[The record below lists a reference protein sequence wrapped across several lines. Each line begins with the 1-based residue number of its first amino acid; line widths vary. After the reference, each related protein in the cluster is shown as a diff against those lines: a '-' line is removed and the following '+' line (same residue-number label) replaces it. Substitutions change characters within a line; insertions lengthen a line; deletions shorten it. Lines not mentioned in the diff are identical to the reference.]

1 MGKKN
6 SSPGILEK
14 ISFGL
19 GDFSNNGIF
28 TFVSTY
34 LMFYYTDVAGL
45 SLGAISIILFIG
57 RAVDAVCSPL
67 MGIVVDRTNT
77 RWGKCRPFLGA
88 GILPACILVVLMFSL
103 PDGMGASG
111 KALLA
116 VGIYV
121 LYSIVYAFMNVP
133 YSTMI
138 SVLTGDNRE
147 RVSLNLFKTVGSN
160 LGAIF
165 VTAAALKAVE
175 RMGGAENGGFSKAA
189 LLFVTLFLL
198 GSLMCTAF
206 TRERVKQDREAPVK
220 LRDSLRAVRENRPWL
235 IFCGVQFLTLSFY
248 IARNQGIIYYAK
260 YFLGNEDIGSAMLT
274 ITSVMSLAVSFVLPA
289 FSRRLGLRNCVIT
302 GNVIWCAAMAGSWF
316 AGKSV
321 LWVLAFHI
329 LASLGW
335 SIATGMIFVLLAQTI
350 DYSQWKSGVRPQGLF
365 TSLLAFVQKIGIAF
379 AGVACSQIL
388 NMGGYVANQAAAEGV
403 LFSIK
408 VLFCGLPLVFS
419 LCVIVL
425 MQFYHLDEIFPRI
438 ERDLQ
443 NGIGENGKILMH
455 GREENFS

>member
-1 MGKKN
+1 MDKK
-6 SSPGILEK
+6 SGTPGLLEK

-45 SLGAISIILFIG
+45 SLGAISVILFVG
-57 RAVDAVCSPL
+57 RVVDAICSPL
-67 MGIVVDRTNT
+67 MGIVVDKTNT
-77 RWGKCRPFLGA
+77 RWGKCRPFLGL

-103 PDGMGASG
+103 PDGMNASK
-111 KALLA
+111 KAVLA

-147 RVSLNLFKTVGSN
+147 RVSLNLFKTAGSN

-165 VTAAALKAVE
+165 VTAATLKVVE
-175 RMGGAENGGFSKAA
+175 MLGGADAGGFSKTSI
-189 LLFVTLFLL
+189 FFGILFLI
-198 GSLMCTAF
+198 GSLMCAVF
-206 TRERVKQDREAPVK
+206 TRERVKPDREAPVK
-220 LRDSLRAVRENRPWL
+220 VKESLWAVKENKPWL
-235 IFCGVQFLTLSFY
+235 IFCGVQFLALSVF
-248 IARNQGIIYYAK
+248 ITRNQGIIYYAK
-260 YFLGNEDIGSAMLT
+260 YFLGNEDIGSVMLT
-274 ITSVMSLAVSFVLPA
+274 ITSVMSLAVSFGLPA
-289 FSRRLGLRNCVIT
+289 LSRRLGLRNCVIF

-316 AGKSV
+316 AGRSV
-321 LWVLAFHI
+321 WQVLAFHV

-350 DYSQWKSGVRPQGLF
+350 DYGQWKSGIRPQGLF
-365 TSLLAFVQKIGIAF
+365 TSLLSFVQKIGIAF
-379 AGVACSQIL
+379 AGVVCSQVL
-388 NMGGYVANQAAAEGV
+388 NLGGYVANQEATEEV
-403 LFSIK
+403 LLAIK
-408 VLFCGLPLVFS
+408 VLFCGLPLVLS

-425 MQFYHLDEIFPRI
+425 MRFYHLDEIYPRI

-443 NGIGENGKILMH
+443 KGIGENGKILT
-455 GREENFS
+455 